1 METTQ
6 IERIRRMEALFD
18 EGGEALRRLEQ
29 ARRELE
35 QARQNLERARM
46 SFEQACR
53 DFEAAQ
59 AAIAELE
66 AYYASSE
73 WRADFEADV
82 AGNLPADLKRG
93 VLSEDGIWDLLEEW
107 KELKEM
113 VESGID
119 KE

>member
-6 IERIRRMEALFD
+6 IERIRRMEVLFD

-35 QARQNLERARM
+35 QARQNL
-46 SFEQACR
+46 EQACR

-73 WRADFEADV
+73 WRADFEADE
-82 AGNLPADLKRG
+82 AGNLPAGLKRG

-107 KELKEM
+107 KELKEK